1 MKKGIQTSH
10 LCLTIGQKEAA
21 KGASCNAASR
31 LVLVDVLRSKHEST
45 RTCAY
50 SPLAHTCYYN
60 MTLLQNYKTTRVP
73 VLVPGCQYRRGT
85 SENSTHA
92 HSTAPHH
99 STTTA
104 QPAGH
109 QQQQPNNI
117 HQPQPQ
123 RLSKLVKQTLHFGPH
138 QQHIFHL
145 SCSSD

>member
-99 STTTA
+99 STNRPSATTTKQH
-104 QPAGH
+104 QP
-109 QQQQPNNI
+109 
-117 HQPQPQ
+117 QPQPQ
-123 RLSKLVKQTLHFGPH
+123 RLSKLVKPFTLDHTNNTSF
-138 QQHIFHL
+138 IFL
-145 SCSSD
+145 VRRIR